1 MSDTSMERRRSAR
14 VNVSIAVEI
23 RDGRGFSLHSSKD
36 ISEGGLYF
44 DRAIP
49 HPVGEHVQLVF
60 TLPGDD
66 RPVQCEGEVVNVP
79 DAHDFGM
86 GIRFVSLKPVDRER
100 IQKFMAEQEGK

>member
-1 MSDTSMERRRSAR
+1 MADQSMERRRSVR
-14 VNVSIAVEI
+14 INVSIAVEV
-23 RDGRGFSLHSSKD
+23 RDGRGFSLHSSRD

-66 RPVQCEGEVVNVP
+66 RPFNLEGEVVNVP
-79 DAHDFGM
+79 DTHSFGM
-86 GIRFVSLKPVDRER
+86 GIRFVSLRPNDRER
-100 IQKFMAEQEGK
+100 IRKFTEEQETK